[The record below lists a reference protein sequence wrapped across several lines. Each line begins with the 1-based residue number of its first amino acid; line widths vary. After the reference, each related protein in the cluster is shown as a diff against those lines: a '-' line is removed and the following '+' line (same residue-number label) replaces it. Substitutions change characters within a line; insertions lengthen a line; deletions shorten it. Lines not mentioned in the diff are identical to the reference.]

1 MLTLSLPGDSTFEY
15 VNEILWFDHSNESSL
30 PELKHG
36 AICCPKFYKMKFGN
50 LVEICLWLDLAVKGL
65 KINDTVD
72 TKGGTL
78 KVHVHVRCIIIIN
91 IININYY
98 NYYHYKGYFPASAIG
113 VECV

>member
-1 MLTLSLPGDSTFEY
+1 
-15 VNEILWFDHSNESSL
+15 
-30 PELKHG
+30 
-36 AICCPKFYKMKFGN
+36 MKFGN

-78 KVHVHVRCIIIIN
+78 KVNVHVRRIIIIN